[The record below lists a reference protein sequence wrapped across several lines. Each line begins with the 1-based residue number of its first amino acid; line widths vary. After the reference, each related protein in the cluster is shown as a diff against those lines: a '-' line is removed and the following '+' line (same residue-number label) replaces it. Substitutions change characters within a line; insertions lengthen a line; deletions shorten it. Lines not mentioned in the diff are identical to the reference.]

1 MTEQEQQ
8 ELEMLRKEKRQRT
21 QQARAQ
27 AALET
32 AGVPASFAALLAGE
46 DDGDTARRAADFCA
60 PYQAALADA
69 IPGPPPP
76 QGHPAQPL
84 KTERRQALID
94 SLHRKKGL

>member
-46 DDGDTARRAADFCA
+46 DDGDTDRRAADFCA
-60 PYQAALADA
+60 AYQAALAED
-69 IPGPPPP
+69 IRGRLPQQPPVVTPP
-76 QGHPAQPL
+76 AAPRP
-84 KTERRQALID
+84 RRGIQRI
-94 SLHRKKGL
+94 R